1 MQWSAFTFSFSK
13 RFVWKT
19 NKKFTWKNLWFR
31 KAAPLFWTKAYWFTR
46 GIAFY
51 QKSKKTY
58 QKTFSNKCTAF
69 RKAYKTFED
78 VIENK
83 TEKQVN
89 DNDIINVTKCHNN
102 FAKGIFFYR
111 LHYGLSS
118 GKNYHKGKVVCMT
131 E

>member
-1 MQWSAFTFSFSK
+1 MMIYK
-13 RFVWKT
+13 RIFFLPKEQ
-19 NKKFTWKNLWFR
+19 KN
-31 KAAPLFWTKAYWFTR
+31 
-46 GIAFY
+46 I
-51 QKSKKTY
+51 S
-58 QKTFSNKCTAF
+58 KTFSNKCTAF
-69 RKAYKTFED
+69 SKAYKTFED

-89 DNDIINVTKCHNN
+89 DDYIINVTKYHKN
-102 FAKGIFFYR
+102 FPKGIFFDR